1 MRESSPRCCSVP
13 TARFGISGNEN
24 MLSPTEIVQFL
35 MDFAPRSQPL
45 GLRYFAALGIDAQQV
60 SELVQQGWLRRLSED
75 AYLLRGDQPGVDGT
89 IAYLRAFIPNLH
101 VGGRTALEW
110 HRMMHHLRFRDRID
124 LWGRGY
130 CSIPS
135 WAVHRLACSYYSHS
149 LFDTGMDEGYGLK
162 PLAWRHP
169 QVLVS
174 VPERAILEYVS
185 VSLELVLIEDVRDLI
200 GSLRN
205 VRLNVL
211 QELVDCCPRRDVVWG
226 LKFLAEDEGVDWARQ
241 LRA

>member
-1 MRESSPRCCSVP
+1 MEQKLRGTEV
-13 TARFGISGNEN
+13 TNT
-24 MLSPTEIVQFL
+24 TEIVQFL

-45 GLRYFAALGIDAQQV
+45 SLRYFAALEIDADQV
-60 SELVQQGWLRRLSED
+60 SKLVHQGWLRQLSED

-89 IAYLRAFIPNLH
+89 IAYLRSYIPELH

-110 HRMMHHLRFRDRID
+110 HRIVHNLRFRDRVD
-124 LWGRGY
+124 LWGSGSRDM
-130 CSIPS
+130 PK
-135 WAVHRLACSYYSHS
+135 WAVERLACSYYSHS
-149 LFDTGMDEGYGLK
+149 LFDDGMKQGEGLK

-169 QVLVS
+169 HVLVS

-185 VSLELVLIEDVRDLI
+185 VSLELDLIDGVRDLI

-205 VRLNVL
+205 IRLNVL
-211 QELVDCCPRRDVVWG
+211 QALVDCCSRRDVVWG
-226 LKFLAEDEGVDWARQ
+226 LKFLAEDEGLEWAMH

>member
-1 MRESSPRCCSVP
+1 
-13 TARFGISGNEN
+13 
-24 MLSPTEIVQFL
+24 MLNPTEIVQFL

-45 GLRYFAALGIDAQQV
+45 SLRYFAAIGVEAQQV
-60 SELVQQGWLRRLSED
+60 GELVQQGWLRRMSED
-75 AYLLRGDQPGVDGT
+75 AYLLRGDQPDVDGT

-110 HRMMHHLRFRDRID
+110 HRMTHHLRFRDRID
-124 LWGRGY
+124 LWGRSY

-135 WAVHRLACSYYSHS
+135 WAVERLVCTYYSHS
-149 LFDTGMDEGYGLK
+149 LFDTQMDEGYGLK
-162 PLAWRHP
+162 ALAWRHP

-185 VSLELVLIEDVRDLI
+185 VSLDPILIEGVRELI

-205 VRLNVL
+205 IRLNVL
-211 QELVDCCPRRDVVWG
+211 QELVDCCLRRDVAWG
-226 LKFLAEDEGVDWARQ
+226 LKFLAEDEGVDWAQQ

>member
-1 MRESSPRCCSVP
+1 
-13 TARFGISGNEN
+13 
-24 MLSPTEIVQFL
+24 

-45 GLRYFAALGIDAQQV
+45 GLRYFAAFGIDARQV
-60 SELVQQGWLRRLSED
+60 SELVKLGWLRQLSED
-75 AYLLRGDQPGVDGT
+75 AYLLRGDQPGIDGT
-89 IAYLRAFIPNLH
+89 IAYLRPFIPNLH

-135 WAVHRLACSYYSHS
+135 WAVDRLACTYYSHP
-149 LFDTGMDEGYGLK
+149 LFDTGTSEGHGLK

-200 GSLRN
+200 SSLRN
-205 VRLNVL
+205 IRLNVL

-226 LKFLAEDEGVDWARQ
+226 LKFLAEDEGVDWAKQ

>member
-1 MRESSPRCCSVP
+1 
-13 TARFGISGNEN
+13 
-24 MLSPTEIVQFL
+24 MLNSTEIVQFL

-45 GLRYFAALGIDAQQV
+45 GLRYFAELELDAQQV
-60 SELVQQGWLRRLSED
+60 GKLVQEGWLRRLSED
-75 AYLLRGDQPGVDGT
+75 AYLLRGDQPSVDGT

-110 HRMMHHLRFRDRID
+110 HRMTHHLRFGDRTN

-130 CSIPS
+130 CNIPS
-135 WAVHRLACSYYSHS
+135 WAVDRLSCSYHSHA
-149 LFDTGMDEGYGLK
+149 LFGTGMDEGYGLK

-185 VSLELVLIEDVRDLI
+185 ISLELVLIEDVRDLI

-205 VRLNVL
+205 IRLNVL
-211 QELVDCCPRRDVVWG
+211 QELVDNCSRRDVVWG
-226 LKFLAEDEGVDWARQ
+226 LKFLAEDEGVDWGQQ

>member
-1 MRESSPRCCSVP
+1 
-13 TARFGISGNEN
+13 
-24 MLSPTEIVQFL
+24 MLNTTEVVQFL

-45 GLRYFAALGIDAQQV
+45 GLRYFAALGIDAHQV
-60 SELVQQGWLRRLSED
+60 NELVRQGWLRRLSED

-110 HRMMHHLRFRDRID
+110 HRMTHQLRFRDRID

-130 CSIPS
+130 RNIPS
-135 WAVHRLACSYYSHS
+135 SAVDRLACSYYSHP
-149 LFDTGMDEGYGLK
+149 LFDTDMDEGFGSK

-185 VSLELVLIEDVRDLI
+185 VSLERVLIEDVRDLM

-205 VRLNVL
+205 IRLDIL
-211 QELVDCCPRRDVVWG
+211 QELVDCCTRRDVVWG
-226 LKFLAEDEGVDWARQ
+226 LKFLAEDEGLDWAQQ

>member
-1 MRESSPRCCSVP
+1 MRESVRRCFSAP
-13 TARFGISGNEN
+13 TTRFGTSVSKN
-24 MLSPTEIVQFL
+24 MLNPTEIVQFL

-45 GLRYFAALGIDAQQV
+45 SLCYFAAIGIEARQV

-110 HRMMHHLRFRDRID
+110 HRMVHHLRFRDRID

-135 WAVHRLACSYYSHS
+135 WAVERLACTYYSHS
-149 LFDTGMDEGYGLK
+149 LFDKRMDEGYGLK
-162 PLAWRHP
+162 SLAWRHP
-169 QVLVS
+169 HVLVS

-185 VSLELVLIEDVRDLI
+185 VSLEPVLIEGVRDFI

-205 VRLNVL
+205 IRLNVL
-211 QELVDCCPRRDVVWG
+211 QELVDCCLRRDVAWG
-226 LKFLAEDEGVDWARQ
+226 LKFLAEDEGVDWAQ
-241 LRA
+241 KLLA

>member
-1 MRESSPRCCSVP
+1 
-13 TARFGISGNEN
+13 
-24 MLSPTEIVQFL
+24 
-35 MDFAPRSQPL
+35 
-45 GLRYFAALGIDAQQV
+45 
-60 SELVQQGWLRRLSED
+60 
-75 AYLLRGDQPGVDGT
+75 
-89 IAYLRAFIPNLH
+89 
-101 VGGRTALEW
+101 
-110 HRMMHHLRFRDRID
+110 
-124 LWGRGY
+124 
-130 CSIPS
+130 
-135 WAVHRLACSYYSHS
+135 
-149 LFDTGMDEGYGLK
+149 LFDTRMDEGYGLK

-205 VRLNVL
+205 IRLNVL

-226 LKFLAEDEGVDWARQ
+226 LKFLAEDEGVDWAQQ